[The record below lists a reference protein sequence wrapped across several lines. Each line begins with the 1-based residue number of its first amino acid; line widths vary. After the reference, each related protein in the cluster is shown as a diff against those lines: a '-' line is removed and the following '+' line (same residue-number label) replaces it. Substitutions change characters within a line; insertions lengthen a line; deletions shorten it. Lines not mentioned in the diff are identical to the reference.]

1 MTREDKRRLR
11 EQARGQYA
19 EHWLAPFA
27 SEEEKKLLRTWE
39 KRGRLSLEELKL
51 IDKWINDPEAIKRD
65 QLFVYAAKKKFLGEV
80 VYETAKARHSQL
92 DDTEWLVAYFTAQS
106 KGQKRIASLTHLS
119 ERTIDDIIRR
129 LKDRITQEFGC
140 DLDEVGIP
148 HITRWFFG
156 L

>member
-1 MTREDKRRLR
+1 MRLIQ
-11 EQARGQYA
+11 E
-19 EHWLAPFA
+19 WLKDPAA
-27 SEEEKKLLRTWE
+27 V
-39 KRGRLSLEELKL
+39 KRGRT
-51 IDKWINDPEAIKRD
+51 P
-65 QLFVYAAKKKFLGEV
+65 LFLYTAKKKFLGEV
-80 VYETAKARHSQL
+80 VWETAAGRHRQL
-92 DDTEWLVAYFTAQS
+92 DDTEWLVAYFTAQG

-119 ERTIDDIIRR
+119 ERTIDDKIRS